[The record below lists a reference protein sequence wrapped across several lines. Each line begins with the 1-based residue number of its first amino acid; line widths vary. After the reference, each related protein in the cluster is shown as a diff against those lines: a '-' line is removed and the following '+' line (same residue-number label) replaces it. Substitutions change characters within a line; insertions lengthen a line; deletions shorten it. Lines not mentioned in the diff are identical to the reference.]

1 MLLTSERTLHVPLY
15 KCISWT
21 IQYGFVMIFNKQVAS
36 VSQKVNKHFIQYVF
50 FHFSPADQLLFP
62 NMGIL
67 TFLSDVLHKA
77 EFPPTLWNYFY
88 WLRITG
94 TVCYANYL
102 PACPTADKAERAR
115 AMWIDG
121 QMIKPF
127 KESSCKKQIFCVLTS
142 TIIIFK
148 CE

>member
-15 KCISWT
+15 KCISGT

-77 EFPPTLWNYFY
+77 EFPPTL
-88 WLRITG
+88 
-94 TVCYANYL
+94 
-102 PACPTADKAERAR
+102 
-115 AMWIDG
+115 
-121 QMIKPF
+121 
-127 KESSCKKQIFCVLTS
+127 
-142 TIIIFK
+142 
-148 CE
+148 